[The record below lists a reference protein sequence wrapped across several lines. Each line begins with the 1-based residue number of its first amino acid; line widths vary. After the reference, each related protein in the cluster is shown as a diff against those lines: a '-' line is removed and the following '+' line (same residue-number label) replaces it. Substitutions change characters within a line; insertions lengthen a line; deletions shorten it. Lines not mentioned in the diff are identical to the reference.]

1 MGQIQLTISLVLIG
15 LFTIA
20 IIGFAINFAI
30 DNSAPISLADDPEL
44 SGLYTDANQNLS
56 DFNDK
61 TGDQYS
67 SIINTTINPGS
78 DVPQSA
84 APFAITPLSAIGVV
98 INIMQVAYTKIF
110 GTGSGFG
117 IFVTAFIAVI
127 VFMIGLFVYK
137 TLRGLPD

>member
-1 MGQIQLTISLVLIG
+1 MGQIQLTISLILIG

-30 DNSAPISLADDPEL
+30 DNSAPISLSDDPEL
-44 SGLYTDANQNLS
+44 SGLYTDSNQNLS

-98 INIMQVAYTKIF
+98 VNIMQVAYTKIF

-117 IFVTAFIAVI
+117 IFVTALIAVI
-127 VFMIGLFVYK
+127 VFMIGLYVYK